1 MNARFRFLSILLGV
15 VVAAAVSQPAFAQR
29 GGGGGGGRGG
39 GGGGGMM
46 PSGERSRLDAL
57 EQDFTLTKD
66 QKKTVKTLLDEAHKS
81 AASLRDGLTKTRA
94 SVAAAIQGGKGQ
106 AEIDVAVKAYGEQA
120 AAMTAIEVKALSDVL
135 KALTPE
141 QRAKNAAVS
150 SAFFMMRGA
159 FLDNK
164 KWDDVPS
171 GKLY

>member
-1 MNARFRFLSILLGV
+1 MALLAG
-15 VVAAAVSQPAFAQR
+15 
-29 GGGGGGGRGG
+29 
-39 GGGGGMM
+39 
-46 PSGERSRLDAL
+46 RSRLDAL

-66 QKKTVKTLLDEAHKS
+66 QKKAIKTLLDGAHKN
-81 AASLRDGLTKTRA
+81 AAPVRDGLTKTRTA
-94 SVAAAIQGGKGQ
+94 VAAAIQGGKGQ
-106 AEIDVAVKAYGEQA
+106 AEIDAAVNAYGEQA
-120 AAMTAIEVKALSDVL
+120 AAMTTIEVKALADVM

-164 KWDDVPS
+164 KWDDVPN